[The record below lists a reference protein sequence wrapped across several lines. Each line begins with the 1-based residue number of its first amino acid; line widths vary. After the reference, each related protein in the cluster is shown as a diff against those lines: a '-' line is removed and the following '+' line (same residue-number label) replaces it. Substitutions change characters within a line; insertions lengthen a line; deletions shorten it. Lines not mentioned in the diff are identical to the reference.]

1 MPSVLSNLIKQA
13 DDGADT
19 PLKTAT
25 TPEVEYDV
33 DDDEVQADIATLVA
47 EAVAENPEL
56 ERILRA
62 IVEAVTEKPDDE
74 D

>member
-13 DDGADT
+13 DDGAAT

-25 TPEVEYDV
+25 TPDVEEEM

-62 IVEAVTEKPDDE
+62 IITAVAERPDDE